1 MLRFKAT
8 LYFGSYLHSCCVL
21 CGAGA
26 CARHRRNAS
35 SLPPPPAHVL
45 VPLPVAGVLLL
56 LPLLLLLL
64 LLEECHNAAL
74 EGCRRQ
80 ARGVQLFPAQLLMR
94 ARKSIQ

>member
-8 LYFGSYLHSCCVL
+8 LYFGSYLHPVCCVW
-21 CGAGA
+21 CGGLHFATA
-26 CARHRRNAS
+26 AMPS
-35 SLPPPPAHVL
+35 SLRPPPAHVL

-56 LPLLLLLL
+56 LLLLLL

-74 EGCRRQ
+74 ESCHRQ